1 METDDSG
8 DFVYENHIGRGPLL
22 VNGVYRD
29 LGMVWKPIMSRRIF
43 LGISYN
49 VRCIIDRHGHVDNR
63 FVNETT
69 GETGGEIIPI
79 YSMPGSV
86 LNLENAQF

>member
-1 METDDSG
+1 MQTDDQG
-8 DFVYENHIGRGPLL
+8 DFVYENHIGRGPLM

-29 LGMVWKPIMSRRIF
+29 

-79 YSMPGSV
+79 YSMPGKV
-86 LNLENAQF
+86 LQFGSRNSLRMNL